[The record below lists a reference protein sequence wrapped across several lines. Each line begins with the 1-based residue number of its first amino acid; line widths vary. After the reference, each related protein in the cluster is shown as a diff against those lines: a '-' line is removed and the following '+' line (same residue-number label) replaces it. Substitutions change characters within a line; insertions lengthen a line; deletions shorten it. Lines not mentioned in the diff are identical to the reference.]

1 MIPVFYY
8 IHGENWP
15 YPSRNEIVYEF
26 FGLKKKF
33 LYYRDYATAHLN
45 TIFIPE
51 QLEGVQ
57 ELKAKQ
63 LKNCWLENTGGN
75 NYFEK

>member
-8 IHGENWP
+8 IHGESWP
-15 YPSRNEIVYEF
+15 YSSRKKIVDEF
-26 FGLKKKF
+26 PWLMKKF

-45 TIFIPE
+45 TIFTPE

-57 ELKAKQ
+57 ELKQ
-63 LKNCWLENTGGN
+63 FKNCWFENTGVRQRSG
-75 NYFEK
+75 Y